1 VKQLEYPL
9 NLSVVHDSFDDGKS
23 APQRSPLFSVI
34 VPAYESPTELL
45 RACIN
50 SMKTQVYQSWEL
62 IIVDDASRSPAVS
75 EMVSAMGSEDKR
87 IKLISRQINGN
98 ISRATND
105 GLNASVGEFVLFLD
119 HDDELLPDA
128 LLRFSQAIVKDPG
141 TDVWYSDQV
150 TCDED
155 GKQIHHFFKPDW
167 SPIYF
172 MGVMYVGHLLGV
184 RRQLALAIG
193 AFDPTFD
200 GVQDFEFMLRLS
212 EKTNK
217 IDHLRGALYKW
228 RAIAGSIALDGDA
241 KSGIEAKQAEAVR
254 GHLERTGRS
263 WRVESDGRLPH
274 RLRIMPG
281 DRTATP
287 PVSII
292 IPSKDMGTMVE
303 RCLTSIYRLTDYPTF
318 EVIVVDNGTVDPIAL
333 AAFKRFPVKIVEFCE
348 PFNFSRANN
357 LGVREAKH
365 DFLLFLN
372 NDTEVEATDW
382 LRHLCLYFEDREV
395 GAVGP
400 ILLYPDRTVQ
410 HAGVV
415 LGARGTADHVMR
427 FFPEDVDGYGGSL
440 ACSREVSAVTA
451 ACMMMRKDIF
461 VGLGGF
467 SEDFATHYQDVDLCL
482 KIRDAGYRIIC
493 AASPRLIHHESS
505 TRAAGGYDMVDRAI
519 LIDRWHHQITTA
531 DPYYNAALSLEKL
544 DYSLRESG

>member
-1 VKQLEYPL
+1 MTQPGYRPNRSTVYD
-9 NLSVVHDSFDDGKS
+9 SVDNDKLASL
-23 APQRSPLFSVI
+23 QSPLLSVI
-34 VPAYESPTELL
+34 VPAYETPTELL
-45 RACIN
+45 RTCIN
-50 SMKTQVYQSWEL
+50 SVKTQVYQSWEL
-62 IIVDDASRSPAVS
+62 IIVDDASRSAAVN
-75 EMVSAMGSEDKR
+75 ETVTAMGGEDKR
-87 IKLISRQINGN
+87 IKLISRQMNGN

-128 LLRFSQAIVKDPG
+128 LLRFSQAIVKDPS

-150 TCDED
+150 TCDD
-155 GKQIHHFFKPDW
+155 GGETIHHFFKPDW
-167 SPIYF
+167 SPIYLL
-172 MGVMYVGHLLGV
+172 GVMYVGHLLGV
-184 RRQLALAIG
+184 RRQLALAVG
-193 AFDPTFD
+193 AFDPAFD

-212 EKTNK
+212 EKTKK
-217 IDHLRGALYKW
+217 IGHIHGVLYKW
-228 RAIAGSIALDGDA
+228 RAIPGSVALDGDA
-241 KSGIEAKQAEAVR
+241 KSGIEAKQAKAV
-254 GHLERTGRS
+254 GAHLERTGRS
-263 WRVESDGRLPH
+263 WRVEIDGRLPH

-292 IPSKDMGTMVE
+292 IPSKDMGKIIE
-303 RCLTSIYRLTDYPTF
+303 RCLELIYRLTDYPTF

-333 AAFKRFPVKIVEFCE
+333 SAFKRFPVKILELRE

-357 LGVREAKH
+357 LGVREAKY
-365 DFLLFLN
+365 DFVLFLN
-372 NDTEVEATDW
+372 NDTEVEATHW
-382 LRHLCLYFEDREV
+382 LRHLCLYFEDGEV

-427 FFPEDVDGYGGSL
+427 FFPETVDGYGGSL

-451 ACMMMRKDIF
+451 ACLMMRKDIF
-461 VGLGGF
+461 VKLGGF

-482 KIRDAGYRIIC
+482 KMRDAGYRIIC
-493 AASPRLIHHESS
+493 AASPRLIHYESA

-519 LIDRWHHQITTA
+519 LIDRWHHRITLA
-531 DPYYNAALSLEKL
+531 DPYYNPALSLDKL
-544 DYSLRESG
+544 DYSLREPE